1 MTQVTGYIY
10 DTSVLSAL
18 LDASHVRH
26 GDVQQ
31 AVSTLSPN
39 SSHFVSVISLAELT
53 FGVRMSEAFAST
65 KMPALRKVL
74 SDVRT
79 YGVLEIGHHTSTAY
93 AELKTNLAKLYLHK
107 VNRRDRPRWL
117 ENWPINNTGQKLQ
130 VDEND
135 LWLCA
140 QSKERSLT
148 LLTADG
154 GMQRIADADA
164 DIKLFI
170 V

>member
-1 MTQVTGYIY
+1 MTGYIY

-18 LDASHVRH
+18 LDSSHDHHADILRAVEALAH
-26 GDVQQ
+26 G
-31 AVSTLSPN
+31 
-39 SSHFVSVISLAELT
+39 SSHFVSAISLAELT
-53 FGVRMSEAFAST
+53 FGVRMSEVFGPS
-65 KMPALRKVL
+65 KLPVL
-74 SDVRT
+74 QQMLIDVRA
-79 YGVLEIGHHTSTAY
+79 YGVLEVGHHTSAAY
-93 AELKTNLAKLYLHK
+93 AELKAKLARRYLLK
-107 VNRRDRPRWL
+107 ANRRDRPRWL
-117 ENWPINNTGQKLQ
+117 EDWPVNNSGQKLQ

-164 DIKLFI
+164 EVMLLIL
-170 V
+170 

>member
-1 MTQVTGYIY
+1 MPSYIY

-18 LDASHVRH
+18 LDDAHPRHADIKRAVDSLPEDAS
-26 GDVQQ
+26 Q
-31 AVSTLSPN
+31 
-39 SSHFVSVISLAELT
+39 FVSAVSLAELT
-53 FGVRMSEAFAST
+53 FGVRMSEAFASSRL
-65 KMPALRKVL
+65 PALEQML
-74 SDVRT
+74 IDVRA
-79 YGVLEIGHHTSTAY
+79 YGVLEVGHHTSAAY
-93 AELKTNLAKLYLHK
+93 AELKTNLAKCYLLK
-107 VNRRDRPRWL
+107 ANRRDRPRWI
-117 ENWPINNTGQKLQ
+117 EEWPLNNRGQRLQ

-154 GMQRIADADA
+154 GIQRIADADPEVM
-164 DIKLFI
+164 LLL

>member
-1 MTQVTGYIY
+1 MKGYIY

-18 LDASHVRH
+18 LDASHARH
-26 GDVQQ
+26 HDIQQ
-31 AVSTLSPN
+31 AVTSLAQD
-39 SSHFVSVISLAELT
+39 SSHFVSAISLAELT
-53 FGVRMSEAFAST
+53 FGVRMSETFAPA
-65 KMPALRKVL
+65 KMPILRQVL
-74 SDVRT
+74 ADVRA
-79 YGVLEIGHHTSTAY
+79 YGVLEIGHHTSAAY
-93 AELKTNLAKLYLHK
+93 ADLKTNLAKCYLPK

-117 ENWPINNTGQKLQ
+117 EQWPINNSGQKLQ

-154 GMQRIADADA
+154 GMQRISDADA
-164 DIKLFI
+164 DVVLLI